1 MRYILSL
8 LFIFGASFAFGLEPV
23 DVGGLQLQYS
33 LNDHV
38 EYRVDQRGE
47 YSVEQF
53 ISENVNGYASGWLTH
68 NKETLSFGY
77 SNAVYWL
84 RFKLSNQTDD
94 PVSHLLEIEYPVL
107 DDIQMFIYDE
117 KNTLIKQKTLG
128 DKIPFAERDIPHRNF
143 LIPLTVSRQQTQT
156 WLLRIET
163 SSSVQVPMIIWPERD
178 FFIQDQAKIMSMGMY
193 YGIMLIMVLY
203 NLVVYFSV
211 RENSYLYYVFYVA
224 SMAFF
229 LASLQGLSF
238 QYIWPMATQ
247 WNDSAIVIML
257 SGVVCFAS
265 LFTRDFLELQKTHR
279 LLYHLFGAVVV
290 LSFVIIIA
298 TNFIPYYILIKT
310 LIVLSFGVIVL
321 VTYTGVFRWIE
332 GFSAARLFTIAWST
346 MLMGGAVLALNK
358 FNFIPRNFITENAVQ
373 LGSAIEVILLSFALA
388 DRLNQEKRERYEAQL
403 QVLHREQEVQEAQA
417 QALKIQRKANETLE
431 EKVQERTNELE
442 VANKKLADLSTT
454 DALTGIRNRRYFDH
468 VLERDFNRAHREKE
482 QLAIL
487 MLDIDHFKK
496 VNDDHGHQVGD
507 EALRRVAMVLTDVI
521 HRTTDVIAR
530 YGGEEFAIILP
541 NTDLEGAQIVAEE
554 IRQRVA
560 EEKVNSVDSEFSVTV
575 SIGVMGDEPSIK
587 NKNADLWLR
596 EADSALYMAKAA
608 GRNKVVISPH
618 CQTKEK

>member
-1 MRYILSL
+1 M
-8 LFIFGASFAFGLEPV
+8 
-23 DVGGLQLQYS
+23 
-33 LNDHV
+33 
-38 EYRVDQRGE
+38 
-47 YSVEQF
+47 
-53 ISENVNGYASGWLTH
+53 
-68 NKETLSFGY
+68 
-77 SNAVYWL
+77 
-84 RFKLSNQTDD
+84 
-94 PVSHLLEIEYPVL
+94 
-107 DDIQMFIYDE
+107 
-117 KNTLIKQKTLG
+117 
-128 DKIPFAERDIPHRNF
+128 
-143 LIPLTVSRQQTQT
+143 
-156 WLLRIET
+156 
-163 SSSVQVPMIIWPERD
+163 
-178 FFIQDQAKIMSMGMY
+178 
-193 YGIMLIMVLY
+193 
-203 NLVVYFSV
+203 
-211 RENSYLYYVFYVA
+211 
-224 SMAFF
+224 
-229 LASLQGLSF
+229 
-238 QYIWPMATQ
+238 
-247 WNDSAIVIML
+247 
-257 SGVVCFAS
+257 
-265 LFTRDFLELQKTHR
+265 
-279 LLYHLFGAVVV
+279 
-290 LSFVIIIA
+290 
-298 TNFIPYYILIKT
+298 
-310 LIVLSFGVIVL
+310 
-321 VTYTGVFRWIE
+321 
-332 GFSAARLFTIAWST
+332 
-346 MLMGGAVLALNK
+346 
-358 FNFIPRNFITENAVQ
+358 
-373 LGSAIEVILLSFALA
+373 LSFALA

-560 EEKVNSVDSEFSVTV
+560 EEKINSVDSEFSVTV